1 MIDLLPPNIDGAT
14 DTEKVAQLTDYVNTL
29 FSTLS
34 DKFENIDIT
43 DLNYTFAE
51 QHRQHG
57 ITGSALSSVSAPLAY
72 GNSNGSSGYGSG
84 IYGGSRYG
92 GGGLGGSGSGGL
104 GGGFG
109 GPNITVIENKD
120 QNNKCKCPFEDFDL
134 QSELDFLGVSIN
146 SDGETSYLNTYYGHD
161 ADGNPVD
168 PEHPDNYGNNR
179 EGGCAH
185 LFKSDANGM
194 TTFYLIVERVV
205 EDYTI
210 SIAHRQFKGVPNSQ
224 WYILPSSIKSEFR
237 HRDEDGKLRTDY
249 IVGSPTALQEVYDAG
264 LDIIFK
270 MRVSDEYGEL
280 AIVDNEPVI
289 KEGEGLVIDISINE
303 ERMDKYKEEHGVEGW
318 EASTRYNVLFMLVAM
333 GYGDYQENTTA

>member
-1 MIDLLPPNIDGAT
+1 MIDLLPPKIDGAT

-57 ITGSALSSVSAPLAY
+57 ITGSALSSVSAPLSY
-72 GNSNGSSGYGSG
+72 GNSTSGHVGSG
-84 IYGGSRYG
+84 SSRYG
-92 GGGLGGSGSGGL
+92 GGGSGGSGGSGGL

-109 GPNITVIENKD
+109 GSNITVIENKD

-134 QSELDFLGVSIN
+134 QAELGFLGFNISG
-146 SDGETSYLNTYYGHD
+146 DGKTTYLNTYYGHD
-161 ADGNPVD
+161 ADGNPKD
-168 PEHPDNYGNNR
+168 PEHPDNYNNNR

-185 LFKSDANGM
+185 LFKNDTNGI
-194 TTFYLIVERVV
+194 TTFYLIVESVV

-210 SIAHRQFKGVPNSQ
+210 SIAHRQFKNVPNSQ

-237 HRDEDGKLRTDY
+237 HSDEDGKLRTDY

-270 MRVSDEYGEL
+270 MRVADEYGEL
-280 AIVDNEPVI
+280 AIVDNQPVI
-289 KEGEGLVIDISINE
+289 MEGEGLIIDISINE
-303 ERMDKYKEEHGVEGW
+303 ERMDKFKEEHGVNEW
-318 EASTRYNVLFMLVAM
+318 AKAITAFDVLFTLVAL
-333 GYGDYQENTTA
+333 GYGDYMENTTA